1 MGSDITWEIFNDM
14 SYFDMWCV
22 RPEGDKDF
30 NSLRSFHFALKQD
43 ADDFKALV
51 EKAKV
56 SLPSEPCKQVCKTE
70 HIGTAGSLRKALEEV
85 PDDRMVLCKTKAVD
99 GTVWSMRGELC
110 TKINKEGTACITFT
124 HEDLKTLSYR
134 DILQDVRDI
143 VKAWLDSPE
152 KLSFKENAILYSFL
166 NLQDGGK

>member
-43 ADDFKALV
+43 ADDFKAL
-51 EKAKV
+51 
-56 SLPSEPCKQVCKTE
+56 VCKTE